1 MKRKEIWLINLDPTI
16 GAEIKKTRPSVIIS
30 TNDLGTLPLRI
41 IAPLT
46 EWKPHFTQVPWMVKI
61 LPNQNTGIAKISAID
76 LFQIRSV
83 STTRFIRQ
91 IGIIDEKTMKSAL
104 DALAEV
110 LEIPS

>member
-1 MKRKEIWLINLDPTI
+1 MKRKEIWLINLDPII

-30 TNDLGTLPLRI
+30 SNDLGTLPLRI
-41 IAPLT
+41 IAPIT

-61 LPNQNTGIAKISAID
+61 LPNQTTGITKMSAID

-91 IGIIDEKTMKSAL
+91 LGSIDEKTMKLAL
-104 DALAEV
+104 VAMVEV
-110 LEIPS
+110 LEITN